1 MSCIMKLENRQKLYN
16 RFKAKMYGFAL
27 LVLMLALQP
36 YNAFATNSPTKPA
49 AQTPA
54 PELPLPPYE
63 KEMVRLAYVMGAMSY
78 LHTLCAEPD
87 AHLWAGRMQALLD
100 AEAATST
107 VSPAW
112 KARLAGA
119 YNQGVQEVM
128 LTYRVCTPSAKMLA
142 LRHSQEGAALSRAL
156 ERKFS
161 G

>member
-1 MSCIMKLENRQKLYN
+1 MKNYT
-16 RFKAKMYGFAL
+16 AKICSAL
-27 LVLMLALQP
+27 LIAAALTLP
-36 YNAFATNSPTKPA
+36 FSEVFAASSSAK
-49 AQTPA
+49 TPA
-54 PELPLPPYE
+54 SQVPVPELPLPPYE

-87 AHLWAGRMQALLD
+87 ANMWAGRMQALLD
-100 AEAATST
+100 AEAAIST
-107 VSPAW
+107 GSSVW
-112 KARLAGA
+112 KGRLAGA

-142 LRHSQEGAALSRAL
+142 LRHSQEGAAISRAL